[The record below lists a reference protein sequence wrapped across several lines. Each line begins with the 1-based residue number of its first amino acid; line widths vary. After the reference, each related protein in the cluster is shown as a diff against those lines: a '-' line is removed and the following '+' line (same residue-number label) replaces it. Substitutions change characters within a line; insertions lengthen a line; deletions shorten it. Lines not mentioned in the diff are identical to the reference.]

1 MVRAVWNGAVI
12 AESSQTVLVEGNHYF
27 PPSSVKDEFFE
38 PSDHSS
44 VCHWK
49 GEAGYY
55 TLVVAGERN
64 PNAAWFYAEPKSGAR
79 HIKDHVA
86 FWKGVRIEH

>member
-27 PPSSVKDEFFE
+27 PPSSIKDEFFE

-55 TLVVAGERN
+55 TLVVGGERN
-64 PNAAWFYAEPKSGAR
+64 RNAAWFYAEPKSAAR